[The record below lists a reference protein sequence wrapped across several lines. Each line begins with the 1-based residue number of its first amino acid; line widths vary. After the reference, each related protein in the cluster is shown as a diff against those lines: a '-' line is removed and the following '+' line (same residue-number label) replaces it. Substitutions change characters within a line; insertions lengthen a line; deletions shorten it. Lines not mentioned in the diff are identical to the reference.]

1 MDGCSLLPIRKRA
14 TSTMDQVMTIDS
26 LIEKKVRLPSPPTIA
41 VKILDAVQQDR
52 ASMQQLA
59 EIISSDPALVAK
71 LLRIAN
77 SSIYGLSYR
86 VGSIDKAL
94 TVLGV
99 NLLKNIALSFVISEE
114 LRTGGE
120 EGFDLDYFWRR
131 SVTAAVAADLTAKMV
146 GQSNE
151 DAFVTA
157 LLADIGILLLQRHDP
172 DEYPVLLAAHEAR
185 RCPIS
190 EVEKERYGFDHAEL
204 SAALLGRWGL
214 PKEVTEP
221 LRYHHRPSEAPEKYL
236 EAAEVVQLADR
247 LSAIYHAPGGSGQ
260 VDQLQTLMTSRF
272 GLSSPAVE
280 MLVDS
285 VAEKAVE
292 VFAGFDLDPGEMRP
306 YSEMLQEAN
315 EELGEMNLSS
325 EQLLL
330 EVKQANQKNEKLA
343 AELRQANSKL
353 RELVFRDGLTG
364 LYNHRY
370 FQEMVDHEMGRVIRY
385 GSCFS
390 LLMFDLD
397 HFKQVNDNYGHP
409 VGDLVLKN
417 IAEAVTASVR
427 TSDVVARYGG
437 EEFAVIL
444 PETDPSGLR
453 VFAERL
459 RRRVEKLETEVNR
472 DKVLVTISIGGTT
485 YQPGVA
491 KVDKFSVIDTA
502 DRALY
507 QSKALGRNRVTIFP
521 LEGGR
526 SHG

>member
-1 MDGCSLLPIRKRA
+1 
-14 TSTMDQVMTIDS
+14 
-26 LIEKKVRLPSPPTIA
+26 
-41 VKILDAVQQDR
+41 
-52 ASMQQLA
+52 MQQMA
-59 EIISSDPALVAK
+59 DIISSDPALSAK
-71 LLRIAN
+71 LLRVAN
-77 SSIYGLSYR
+77 SSIYGLSYK

-94 TVLGV
+94 TVLGINV
-99 NLLKNIALSFVISEE
+99 LKNIALSFVISEE
-114 LRTGGE
+114 LRNASE
-120 EGFDLDYFWRR
+120 VGFDLEYFWRR
-131 SVTAAVAADLTAKMV
+131 AVTAAVAADLTAKMV

-157 LLADIGILLLQRHDP
+157 LLADIGILLLQRDDP
-172 DEYPVLLAAHEAR
+172 VGYQALLDEHAANGSL
-185 RCPIS
+185 IS
-190 EVEKERYGFDHAEL
+190 EVEKKHYGFDHAAL
-204 SAALLGRWGL
+204 SATLLASWGL
-214 PKEVTEP
+214 PREVTEP
-221 LRYHHRPSEAPEKYL
+221 LRYHHRPPDSPEKYL

-247 LSAIYHAPGGSGQ
+247 LSSIYHSPGSRGQ
-260 VDQLQTLMTSRF
+260 VKQLQNLMTSRF
-272 GLSSPAVE
+272 GLSTPAVE

-292 VFAGFDLDPGEMRP
+292 VFASFDLETGDLRP

-315 EELGEMNLSS
+315 EELGEMHLSS
-325 EQLLL
+325 EQFTMELKKS
-330 EVKQANQKNEKLA
+330 EQKNEKLA
-343 AELRQANSKL
+343 TELRQANGKL

-370 FQEMVDHEMGRVIRY
+370 FQEMVDHEMERVIRY

-390 LLMFDLD
+390 LLIFDLD
-397 HFKQVNDNYGHP
+397 HFKLVNDGYGHP

-417 IAEAVTASVR
+417 IAAAVSGAVR

-444 PETDPSGLR
+444 PEAGPAGLK

-459 RRRVEKLETEVNR
+459 RRRVEDMVTECDEDR
-472 DKVLVTISIGGTT
+472 ISVTISIGGTT
-485 YQPGVA
+485 YQPGVV

-521 LEGGR
+521 LEGGNLHAKKRPR
-526 SHG
+526 S